1 MDYSFAPEN
10 YLALEKKDSQN
21 LLIYPSK
28 DDIEKSVIFNQ
39 DGTMTVE
46 MKIRFKIKEEETV
59 KWTTTVSRGGL
70 SNNDEKNE
78 ISSLPGRTDDLSSGL
93 KLEACSLF
101 ADVSLLEKG
110 NNQDGSLVHESNTQV
125 TDQETETCSSASW
138 DNATLDRD
146 IIQGTQDQVKHNF
159 YRPPTPG
166 PRRVRPKKSVIGSVT
181 LVSETEVEEKT
192 IRQFSYSNERESGE
206 NKSEYH
212 MITHSCSKMSSVSNK
227 PVVVQIDN
235 NENME
240 SSLERKKESTVL
252 KSSAISAGVI
262 EITNQKMLEMS
273 HNSDLPSAVSENSMV
288 KEDVGDSVLSD
299 NKTGIKNFR
308 TYKNTND
315 SFSAT
320 STDSTRSS
328 KNSGTYKNISEALSS
343 VGSSAVTTRIDRLTN
358 EFAQCGL
365 TRLPENEKQILSS
378 LVRKKKKKSQQQV
391 INSKYQPGE
400 ITTKRIPIKS
410 ERINIRDK
418 IAQESILLDSHS
430 FLKGGLL
437 SEKELHASDM
447 VIESNHFSSKNSNNT
462 ISKNFHRNK
471 SNSTTNPNVQG
482 LLTRRKSR
490 SLKKVSLGR
499 PKKREIGQMEKA
511 FPHNDSKYCKST
523 FENQSLFNVFNVIE
537 QKPKDFCE
545 SQPQE
550 EVVSGYLRG
559 MAKKSLV
566 AKVKDLHI
574 KSQKKQ
580 KGGKLK
586 LGAIVNKQ
594 HGTSLASLQNADF
607 PVDIAQHSIPNY
619 VQRWLQNINPYPT
632 LKPIKSSP
640 LCKNE
645 RSLTGYNNNGFPG
658 NNPHT
663 SCGEGNNFVMESNKH
678 VTENISL
685 TGDSLCKDVED
696 SLFAKDNGEEF
707 TEDLHGSQVGSAN
720 DACLVS
726 PHEYCTLSQSAV
738 NNHNIKSTV
747 SAENSGSD
755 KVSRV
760 YQEIN
765 QATKGQSVEAAIQ
778 VDPIEEDTPKDL
790 LPVLFHQ
797 LQTSAPSIH
806 KTQNGIVQMRRS
818 LADVSFPSV
827 MCNSSTNLLLAWL
840 LVLNLKG
847 NMNSFCPGDA
857 HEATSKSS
865 ETLALLEILKHVAI
879 TEEADDLKAAVASL
893 MESTTSYFGLV
904 EKEQDMVPIGFSTN
918 CPIVNIQKVPKCD
931 ENEKANIPSL
941 DGGYST
947 SEADVPEVCVS
958 EVNCSPFELCT
969 VSNTYTPKDTCNSHE
984 TFFPSDSYAM
994 SQTSMN
1000 KACFLEDTCSLA
1012 DAVFLQEAYALK
1024 ENDVYGIAYPFD
1036 ETYIPIEV
1044 CHATDGLNSEEN
1056 IYTDNLELTEEL
1068 EKVDEFQK
1076 DLSILA
1082 DSGYETS
1089 FNTLISHQNDS
1100 NVSPCGLFLN
1110 ETEPEFHK
1118 NHNPIE
1124 EFQNCSLKEV
1134 QDENAYTSFDKEE
1147 SKTSEDPSSV
1157 TNSMTSNE
1165 RHNISE
1171 LESYEELENQDTDI
1185 FNTVVCGGEQAI
1197 EESISKELLASKNL
1211 ELIDISDRSI
1221 IEEERRNG
1229 ISCQTISS
1237 RLATPPS
1244 LDFCYDSKQNT
1255 EKEVNEGETEM
1266 RVKMMVKNMDAG
1278 SYSESS
1284 LDLKKCFKSPVTSD
1298 WSDYRPDSES
1308 EQPYKTSSDGPS
1320 DSSEIAQ
1327 EKEYNRGFVKR
1338 AVEKLYSKA
1347 EIIKPFIPGSTN
1359 RSQVRPC
1366 NEIEFHCSRKPG
1378 FYDSE
1383 GQSFGSSDQVSS
1395 SSPMLQ
1401 EFQEERQDKC
1411 DISDVRNNYGDHTVE
1426 YGTKPNDH
1434 NRPLGDLEEGVLIDK
1449 GKWLLRE
1456 NHLLR
1461 VSSPE
1466 NPGMYG
1472 NLDTTSVD
1480 TLLDNNSNEVPYSH
1494 FGNLAPGPSMAEL
1507 SSSELEELTQP
1518 LELKCSYF
1526 NMPHASDS
1534 EPFCDDLL
1542 DVQNK
1547 THAKERVPSH
1557 YTEAMGN
1564 HRSETVC
1571 TSVTHAF
1578 LPAGNKVHPAS
1589 EDAVKNQPLPGN
1601 SMIRGT
1607 LQEGDSLDKLYAIC
1621 GQHCPILTVII
1632 QPVNE
1637 EDRGFAYRKDSDIEN
1652 SLDFHLWTKIY
1663 PYLLQSNKNMFK
1675 DKNNETNMR
1684 KEFIDNAKGNLF
1696 DQFYLNNSLD
1706 LMDKRKN
1713 PKRMKF
1719 LDLMGESNLQTF
1731 QSYLNKRFYMN
1742 ILHTFLVVDDMNS
1755 NTWVSSNQ
1763 TNQIFKTVDENN
1775 NFLNNKFQSQR
1786 VSLYSLV
1793 RENTNH
1799 HFSFEMVGQACL
1811 LDNCQ
1816 TETFLNISNRSIL
1829 KILYIFEGEN
1839 LFIWEE
1845 ENQLS

>member
-1 MDYSFAPEN
+1 MSETPSTSFSMIHPTSSEGQVPSARPLSLTHPVVAKRISFYKSGDPQFGGVRVVVNPRSFKSFDALLDNLSGKVPLPFGVRNISTPRGRHSITSLEELEDGESYLCSHSRKVKPVDLDKARRRPRPWLSSRALSAHAQGRPAAAP
-10 YLALEKKDSQN
+10 AATPSMPRGPRR
-21 LLIYPSK
+21 LL
-28 DDIEKSVIFNQ
+28 V
-39 DGTMTVE
+39 
-46 MKIRFKIKEEETV
+46 FKNGEPRTRRAV
-59 KWTTTVSRGGL
+59 LVSRRSTQSFETFLQHLTEVMQFPVIKLYATDGR
-70 SNNDEKNE
+70 KVP
-78 ISSLPGRTDDLSSGL
+78 SLQAVILSSGAVVAAGREPF
-93 KLEACSLF
+93 KP
-101 ADVSLLEKG
+101 G
-110 NNQDGSLVHESNTQV
+110 NY
-125 TDQETETCSSASW
+125 
-138 DNATLDRD
+138 D
-146 IIQGTQDQVKHNF
+146 I
-159 YRPPTPG
+159 
-166 PRRVRPKKSVIGSVT
+166 
-181 LVSETEVEEKT
+181 
-192 IRQFSYSNERESGE
+192 
-206 NKSEYH
+206 
-212 MITHSCSKMSSVSNK
+212 
-227 PVVVQIDN
+227 
-235 NENME
+235 
-240 SSLERKKESTVL
+240 
-252 KSSAISAGVI
+252 
-262 EITNQKMLEMS
+262 QKYI
-273 HNSDLPSAVSENSMV
+273 LPA
-288 KEDVGDSVLSD
+288 
-299 NKTGIKNFR
+299 
-308 TYKNTND
+308 
-315 SFSAT
+315 
-320 STDSTRSS
+320 
-328 KNSGTYKNISEALSS
+328 
-343 VGSSAVTTRIDRLTN
+343 
-358 EFAQCGL
+358 
-365 TRLPENEKQILSS
+365 RLPGI
-378 LVRKKKKKSQQQV
+378 SQHV
-391 INSKYQPGE
+391 NPKG
-400 ITTKRIPIKS
+400 KARS
-410 ERINIRDK
+410 ER
-418 IAQESILLDSHS
+418 
-430 FLKGGLL
+430 
-437 SEKELHASDM
+437 
-447 VIESNHFSSKNSNNT
+447 
-462 ISKNFHRNK
+462 
-471 SNSTTNPNVQG
+471 
-482 LLTRRKSR
+482 RK
-490 SLKKVSLGR
+490 
-499 PKKREIGQMEKA
+499 
-511 FPHNDSKYCKST
+511 T
-523 FENQSLFNVFNVIE
+523 
-537 QKPKDFCE
+537 
-545 SQPQE
+545 
-550 EVVSGYLRG
+550 
-559 MAKKSLV
+559 
-566 AKVKDLHI
+566 
-574 KSQKKQ
+574 
-580 KGGKLK
+580 
-586 LGAIVNKQ
+586 
-594 HGTSLASLQNADF
+594 
-607 PVDIAQHSIPNY
+607 
-619 VQRWLQNINPYPT
+619 
-632 LKPIKSSP
+632 
-640 LCKNE
+640 
-645 RSLTGYNNNGFPG
+645 
-658 NNPHT
+658 
-663 SCGEGNNFVMESNKH
+663 
-678 VTENISL
+678 
-685 TGDSLCKDVED
+685 
-696 SLFAKDNGEEF
+696 
-707 TEDLHGSQVGSAN
+707 
-720 DACLVS
+720 
-726 PHEYCTLSQSAV
+726 
-738 NNHNIKSTV
+738 
-747 SAENSGSD
+747 
-755 KVSRV
+755 
-760 YQEIN
+760 
-765 QATKGQSVEAAIQ
+765 
-778 VDPIEEDTPKDL
+778 
-790 LPVLFHQ
+790 
-797 LQTSAPSIH
+797 
-806 KTQNGIVQMRRS
+806 
-818 LADVSFPSV
+818 
-827 MCNSSTNLLLAWL
+827 WL

-1024 ENDVYGIAYPFD
+1024 ENDVYGTAYPFD

-1044 CHATDGLNSEEN
+1044 CHATDDLNSEEN

-1171 LESYEELENQDTDI
+1171 LESYEELENQDADI

-1652 SLDFHLWTKIY
+1652 SLDFHLWMKIY

-1696 DQFYLNNSLD
+1696 DQFYLNNSLG
-1706 LMDKRKN
+1706 LMDKRKT

-1719 LDLMGESNLQTF
+1719 LDLMGESSNWKVSIITSDLPNAGTSSQIYITLYGEFRSSAPIYLYGANRARF
-1731 QSYLNKRFYMN
+1731 QSGSEDIFTITVGN
-1742 ILHTFLVVDDMNS
+1742 IGTLFKVRIGHTNSGCSPSWHCKEIQLQNMNS
-1755 NTWVSSNQ
+1755 GNQFYVPVQRWLAQDQEDGEICREFPIINKGQPILPVTIYEVYVATGELWNAGTVANVYISIYGKKGDTGSRQLFRSKSS
-1763 TNQIFKTVDENN
+1763 F
-1775 NFLNNKFQSQR
+1775 NFLRGQTDTFFLEA
-1786 VSLYSLV
+1786 VHLGDLY
-1793 RENTNH
+1793 
-1799 HFSFEMVGQACL
+1799 
-1811 LDNCQ
+1811 
-1816 TETFLNISNRSIL
+1816 
-1829 KILYIFEGEN
+1829 KIVIGHDGLGPARKECKPGE
-1839 LFIWEE
+1839 
-1845 ENQLS
+1845 